1 LIDDAHLNAVKAV
14 VESVPVTDYFSL
26 QKKIVKGATKMPN
39 RVFRLFRMRSHLTT
53 AVAVVLFT
61 LSATQQLTH
70 GATPFYEGKTIRIIV
85 GTSPGGG
92 YDTYTRLIARHLSNY
107 IPGKPSIIVDNM
119 PGAGGLLSA
128 NHLFKVAKPDGL
140 TVGHFVGGQ
149 FLQQLLGKPG
159 IEFDALKFE
168 YVGVPA
174 QDDFIFG
181 VAKATGITSVEQWLA
196 SKTLVKFGG
205 IAVGDGT
212 YDVPKVAEFAL
223 GLPIQVVSGYKGTA
237 PIRLAFNSGEVSGV
251 TNSWQSLRSTWR
263 KELETGEVIIVLQLG
278 AKAHPDLPKVPL
290 AVNLART
297 DEARKIILA
306 VAQAHGAAVR
316 PYVMPP
322 GTPKDRVAILRTS
335 FMETVRDPELLKE
348 AAKAN
353 LEINPGSG
361 EDLERNV
368 KELLRLDPALVARL
382 KEILK

>member
-322 GTPKDRVAILRTS
+322 GTPKDRVAILRSS